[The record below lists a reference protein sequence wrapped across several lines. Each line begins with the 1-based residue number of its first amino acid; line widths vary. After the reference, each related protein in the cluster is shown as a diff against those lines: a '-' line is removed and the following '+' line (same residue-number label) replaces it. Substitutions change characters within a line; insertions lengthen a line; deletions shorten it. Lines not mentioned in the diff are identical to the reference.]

1 MNLFFTPPDRNCG
14 ACGVSRCDE
23 FVILVKEGKKQE
35 TDCIFYN
42 GREPPCAPDTIEH
55 SFADI
60 RGKAYDFII
69 APFHGEI
76 SARKMVLP
84 FRPDLVERWNIV
96 RGDLVSGRP
105 MGQGCPVPHFLEVI
119 RANPVTGLLTCHAI
133 GPLAARGRPCHPLEA
148 YQVIGFEGRA
158 VHIINEP
165 AIGHRMSFLPSFC
178 MLQIAHTG
186 VVNQVIRSG
195 EEMNVRVEDIRIV

>member
-1 MNLFFTPPDRNCG
+1 MNLVFTPPNRNCG

-23 FVILVKEGKKQE
+23 FFNLVKEGKKQE
-35 TDCIFYN
+35 TDCTFY
-42 GREPPCAPDTIEH
+42 GEFESPGMPDTIEYSH
-55 SFADI
+55 TDI
-60 RGKAYDFII
+60 RGTAYDFVI

-76 SARKMVLP
+76 SARKMILP

-96 RGDLVSGRP
+96 QGDLVSGRP

-119 RANPVTGLLTCHAI
+119 KANPVTGLLTCHAV

-148 YQVIGFEGRA
+148 YHVIGFEGRA

-165 AIGHRMSFLPSFC
+165 AMGHRMSFLPSFC

-186 VVNQVIRSG
+186 VVNQVIQSG
-195 EEMNVRVEDIRIV
+195 NEMNVRVEDIRIL